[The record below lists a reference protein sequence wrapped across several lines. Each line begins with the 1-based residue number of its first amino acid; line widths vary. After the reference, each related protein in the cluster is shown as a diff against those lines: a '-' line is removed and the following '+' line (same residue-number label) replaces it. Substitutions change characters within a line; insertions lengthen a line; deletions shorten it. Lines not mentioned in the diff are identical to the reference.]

1 MVREAIVR
9 RLIQGSHQGMQTVV
23 DGSTGTEV
31 VSAYFAMCQQ
41 AIEVALKI
49 GCTRESLRRLAILA
63 LYLLVADDEVKQ

>member
-9 RLIQGSHQGMQTVV
+9 RLIQGSHQGMQAVI

-31 VSAYFAMCQQ
+31 VSAYVTMCQQ

-49 GCTRESLRRLAILA
+49 GCTRESLRLAILG
-63 LYLLVADDEVKQ
+63 LYMLVADDEVKQ